1 MISGAPNKHGIFHQ
15 RDLGVGGGE
24 EEDTTRDKFLNS
36 GDRQMDLLGFG
47 KTSQCSGDGGS
58 STVPALG
65 RLNEEEDW
73 QRLHGKFKALLLT
86 VEPIKIGK

>member
-1 MISGAPNKHGIFHQ
+1 MKTVITFKANRPQTPTLYNVMISGAPNKHGIFHQ

-65 RLNEEEDW
+65 RLNEEED
-73 QRLHGKFKALLLT
+73 
-86 VEPIKIGK
+86 